1 MARCL
6 RGLVLAM
13 GLAWMG
19 AAQATTGLAWTWEE
33 DTAHRYFIEA
43 ELLLPELLLLQQ
55 AENVNVRVSEV
66 TVMLNT
72 LCSPDGPPGKKVV
85 VVSCSIDDVR
95 LVAAP
100 VRSEVGK
107 LLPILDEMDAALLQ
121 ATVELTLTR
130 DGRLRGLSLQGM
142 DDRIRRLRQIQESL
156 RQVMLRAYASLDLTL
171 PKKGDDEG
179 RTWRDATS
187 RSMGFVTNTGT
198 YGKAELSSKIV
209 SQEGDIVQ
217 IDTQG
222 QGVMVPGDDQ
232 AVMTPEGAM
241 VARTKDNYDMS
252 HRGTT
257 RFDVANGHI
266 VERIYRVDGVPTA
279 SSQVAEGGA
288 GVSYVQN
295 VRLKLVTGEMPAL
308 PPNGELAPGGSRGL

>member
-1 MARCL
+1 MARWV

-13 GLAWMG
+13 GLSWMS
-19 AAQATTGLAWTWEE
+19 AAQATTGLVWTWEE
-33 DTAHRYFIEA
+33 DSARRYFIEA

-72 LCSPDGPPGKKVV
+72 MCRPDGPPGKKTVV
-85 VVSCSIDDVR
+85 VHCTIDDVR

-100 VRSEVGK
+100 VRSEVGR

-130 DGRLRGLSLQGM
+130 DGRVRGLSLQGM

-156 RQVMLRAYASLDLTL
+156 RQVMLRAFASLDLSL
-171 PKKGDDEG
+171 PKKADDEG
-179 RTWRDATS
+179 RSWRDATS

-198 YGKAELSSKIV
+198 YGKAELVSAVV

-222 QGVMVPGDDQ
+222 QGIMVPGDDQ
-232 AVMTPEGAM
+232 AVRTPEGAM
-241 VARTKDNYDMS
+241 VARTKDSYDMS

-266 VERIYRVDGVPTA
+266 VERMYRVDGVPTA

-288 GVSYVQN
+288 GVSYVQS
-295 VRLKLVTGEMPAL
+295 VRLKLVSGEMPAL
-308 PPNGELAPGGSRGL
+308 PPNGELAPGGARGF

>member
-1 MARCL
+1 
-6 RGLVLAM
+6 
-13 GLAWMG
+13 
-19 AAQATTGLAWTWEE
+19 
-33 DTAHRYFIEA
+33 
-43 ELLLPELLLLQQ
+43 
-55 AENVNVRVSEV
+55 
-66 TVMLNT
+66 MLNT
-72 LCSPDGPPGKKVV
+72 MCSPDGPPGKKNVIV
-85 VVSCSIDDVR
+85 RCSIDDVR

-100 VRSEVGK
+100 VRSEVGR
-107 LLPILDEMDAALLQ
+107 LIPILDEMDAALLQ

-142 DDRIRRLRQIQESL
+142 DDRLRRLREIQEAL
-156 RQVMLRAYASLDLTL
+156 RQVMLRAYSSLDMAL

-198 YGKAELSSKIV
+198 YGKAELSSKV
-209 SQEGDIVQ
+209 VAQEGDIVQ

-222 QGVMVPGDDQ
+222 HGVMVPGDDQ

-241 VARTKDNYDMS
+241 VPRTKDNYDMT

-257 RFDVANGHI
+257 RFDTANGHM
-266 VERIYRVDGVPTA
+266 VERLYRVDGVPTA

-288 GVSYVQN
+288 GVSCVQN

-308 PPNGELAPGGSRGL
+308 PPTGSSRPVDPAGSDTLRRGP